1 MVPPPVPGFD
11 LLQFGALFLSEIGR
25 HFPMRFRDRFV
36 DASPGA
42 PSNLFQLGGRFIEY
56 RRYFGDLFRR
66 QVQLR
71 PKAVAHSFAHHSPM
85 RLRKEKMARVRRPK
99 ESARHS
105 AGDEDKDETGD

>member
-1 MVPPPVPGFD
+1 MAICD
-11 LLQFGALFLSEIGR
+11 LLQFKALFVCKVRG

-42 PSNLFQLGGRFIEY
+42 PSNLFQLGSRFIEY

-71 PKAVAHSFAHHSPM
+71 PKAVAHFFAHHSPM
-85 RLRKEKMARVRRPK
+85 RRREEKMARVRRPK

-105 AGDEDKDETGD
+105 ARDEDKDETDD

>member
-1 MVPPPVPGFD
+1 MVPAPVPGFD
-11 LLQFGALFLSEIGR
+11 RLQFGALFLSEIGR

-66 QVQLR
+66 
-71 PKAVAHSFAHHSPM
+71 
-85 RLRKEKMARVRRPK
+85 
-99 ESARHS
+99 
-105 AGDEDKDETGD
+105 